1 VVEAAGAVINVI
13 SLMILPG
20 FVLRT
25 LRVARPDGVLVEFAL
40 GVALAILTTVL
51 NFGLDWHWVLSSL
64 PDTVTLVAFVVA
76 FRLAAELV
84 ILGYDVSRSHFA
96 ALAAVL
102 GLITKPETDR
112 SCAGCPARRG
122 AGGRSNLVDGS
133 WLAAASTPLIEAIA
147 GLPAEPCDLVVLA
160 HLPHGFVSRLH
171 AFTSSDRRLVFCSPT
186 EL

>member
-1 VVEAAGAVINVI
+1 MAAERPVSWQFGVFQTAAALPVASGLPGYPPASSIVLAAVWNAAGEVVEAAGAVINVI

-20 FVLRT
+20 LVLRT

-96 ALAAVL
+96 AL
-102 GLITKPETDR
+102 E
-112 SCAGCPARRG
+112 
-122 AGGRSNLVDGS
+122 
-133 WLAAASTPLIEAIA
+133 
-147 GLPAEPCDLVVLA
+147 
-160 HLPHGFVSRLH
+160 HL
-171 AFTSSDRRLVFCSPT
+171 
-186 EL
+186 